1 MQRKNRLYKKLWGI
15 RLFKRQEVWI
25 LTLQGW
31 LVALGV
37 FVCLLLF
44 TITNLHSFLA
54 INAPLESADA
64 LVIEGWIPDYAIKE
78 AVDELKNS
86 NYRMIITTGGDLGKG
101 TYLTDYKNFAEVSAA
116 TLKKIGVD
124 EQKIFT
130 VPAPPVLKDRSYIS
144 VVEFRKW
151 ITRSNLQIKAI
162 NLVSWDAHARRSWLF
177 FKKVLSP
184 EIKVGIIASKSQGYD
199 PERWWTSSEGVRT
212 LINEL
217 IAYIYAVVFSL

>member
-1 MQRKNRLYKKLWGI
+1 MQRKNSSYKKLWII

-25 LTLQGW
+25 LTFQGW

-54 INAPLESADA
+54 INAPLKSADA

-78 AVDELKNS
+78 AVDELENS
-86 NYRMIITTGGDLGKG
+86 NYRMIITTGGNLEKG
-101 TYLTDYKNFAEVSAA
+101 TYLTEYKNFAEVSVA

-124 EQKIFT
+124 EKKIFT

-184 EIKVGIIASKSQGYD
+184 EIKVGIIASNSQGYD
-199 PERWWTSSEGVRT
+199 PERWWTYSEGVRT

-217 IAYIYAVVFSL
+217 IAYIYAVVFSF